1 MIVNVKNDKK
11 TEYRNKKIH
20 TIIYK
25 SNKIVKSVNIIL
37 TIYSHTL

>member
-1 MIVNVKNDKK
+1 MIVNVKMIKK
-11 TEYRNKKIH
+11 LNIVTKIH